1 MSLTILII
9 SYKSITKLEKC
20 LSYIGNSN
28 KIIIVENSDN
38 TELKN
43 EIESKYK
50 NCKVIINNDNLGWSR
65 AANIGLKEINTQ
77 YVIILNPDTLIKSNQ
92 FVEIENEIQNLNGN
106 FTLATPYY
114 DELVDFNK
122 NKDFDKDLNI
132 TKINNNAESKITKV
146 DLVKGSALIINLEK
160 FENRTI
166 YDENLFFFFEEVDLC
181 KRVKKMNGDI
191 YIFNKIKIIHGGGGS
206 VDDPM
211 TGNYG
216 DFRNW
221 NYYWSRFYYN
231 KKHYGYFTSLIVHFS
246 KLLRFFLLT
255 IIFLFISKNK
265 FKMNKSRFSGLFAS
279 MVGVKSYA
287 SKKILNKS

>member
-1 MSLTILII
+1 MNLTILII

-20 LSYIGNSN
+20 LSYIGSAN

-38 TELKN
+38 AELKS

-65 AANIGLKEINTQ
+65 AANIGLKEIKTK
-77 YVIILNPDTLIKSNQ
+77 YVIILNPDTLIKHNQ
-92 FVEIENEIQNLNGN
+92 FIEIENEIQSLNGN

-122 NKDFDKDLNI
+122 NKDFDKYLNM
-132 TKINNNAESKITKV
+132 TKISNDSEAKTSKV
-146 DLVKGSALIINLEK
+146 DLVKGSALIINLDK
-160 FENRTI
+160 FENRKI

-181 KRVKKMNGDI
+181 KRVKKMGGLV
-191 YIFNKIKIIHGGGGS
+191 YIFNKIKILHGGGGS

-216 DFRNW
+216 NFRNW

-231 KKHYGYFTSLIVHFS
+231 KKHYGYLSSFAMHFS
-246 KLLRFFLLT
+246 KLLRFF
-255 IIFLFISKNK
+255 ISTVFMYFFSKEKFRTNK
-265 FKMNKSRFSGLFAS
+265 FRFLGLFCS
-279 MVGVKSYA
+279 ILNIKS
-287 SKKILNKS
+287 SNSDKILK